1 MAEMDGP
8 NPAIERGV
16 ASVPSRIGFGP
27 VQVSDGVHT
36 VGGGLRPATDSR
48 RWNGVCEP
56 GSVPPSRRRRAVPV
70 LVTGAPAAPSSPQF
84 QGARMATRQTLPVL
98 PLRGTVIFPGITAPI
113 AAGRPATLRAIE
125 AALKGDRLVFAV
137 AQRDNADEPTP
148 DILYSMGVVA
158 RIGQIQ
164 RGLGGVQLLLQG
176 EARATALQ
184 FSENDGY
191 FSATI
196 LPSEEMPPLDENDP
210 VFEALHKETRER
222 AAELGERRGLPEE
235 VVHQVLDNVTEPGR
249 FADLVAGYI
258 DLTVAEKQGLLE
270 TLSVEERL
278 RRVLVLVQRQIGM
291 LEAQDE
297 IKSAVQEELG
307 ERQRE
312 MYLREQLKAIQKE
325 LGDEDQSKEV
335 EELRE
340 KLGKLPLPKEARAEV
355 ERELGR
361 LERAGR
367 ESMEAQ
373 VIRTYLEW
381 IAELP
386 WGERSDDNLDLP
398 HATEVLDEDHYGL
411 QDVKDRVLEFLAVR
425 QLRARQLADEMEKT
439 GEVPAARLRVDSDD
453 ANPALGSE
461 DGDRQITD
469 TREAK
474 ARAMARGPI
483 LLFIGPPGVGKTS
496 IAKSIARALGREYV
510 RVALGGAR
518 DEADIRG
525 HRRTYVG
532 AMPGRIIQ
540 GMKQAGT
547 KNPVFLLDEVD
558 KLGTS
563 FQGDPASALLEV
575 LDPAQNDSFTD
586 HYLGIPFDLSE
597 VLFIATAN
605 FIQNIPGPLLD
616 RMEVVEFSG
625 YTEREKAEIAKKYL
639 IPRQLEE
646 SGLGNRGLTISDDA
660 VMSVV
665 SRYTRESGVRQLE
678 RQLGAVARK
687 IARRV
692 ASGDSSILDDHV
704 VDVDEVRDLLG
715 RPRVHPERAQEA
727 NEVGMATGMYY
738 TPMGGDIMFVEA
750 SVRRFYGGQPAGEA
764 PSGPGGPVSLILTG
778 QLGDVMKES
787 ARAAFTFATN
797 NASRLGIPRDRL
809 GAIEAHIHVPAGA
822 IPKDGPSAGIAIAT
836 ALVSEMSDRPVRR
849 DVAMTGE
856 ITLRGRVLP
865 IGGVKEK
872 VLGAHRAGI
881 KDVIIPKANEADLE
895 DVPEE
900 VREQLTFHPVETLE
914 EVLAIA
920 LLPAE
925 AAEPREEKLEAVGA

>member
-1 MAEMDGP
+1 MT
-8 NPAIERGV
+8 
-16 ASVPSRIGFGP
+16 
-27 VQVSDGVHT
+27 Q
-36 VGGGLRPATDSR
+36 
-48 RWNGVCEP
+48 
-56 GSVPPSRRRRAVPV
+56 
-70 LVTGAPAAPSSPQF
+70 
-84 QGARMATRQTLPVL
+84 RQTLPVL
-98 PLRGTVIFPGITAPI
+98 PLRGTVIFPGLTQPI
-113 AAGRPATLRAIE
+113 AAGRPSTLRAIE

-137 AQRDNADEPTP
+137 AQRDNSEEPTA
-148 DILYSMGVVA
+148 DILYSMGVIA

-176 EARATALQ
+176 EQRATALQ
-184 FSENDGY
+184 YSMADGY
-191 FSATI
+191 LSAVI
-196 LPSEEMPPLDENDP
+196 VPAEEMNPQTENDP
-210 VFEALHKETRER
+210 AFTALQKETRER

-235 VVHQVLDNVTEPGR
+235 VVHQVLDSVTEPGR

-258 DLTVAEKQGLLE
+258 DLPVPEKQGLLE

-278 RRVLVLVQRQIGM
+278 RRVLVHVQRQVGL
-291 LEAQDE
+291 LEAQED
-297 IKSAVQEELG
+297 IKSQVQEELG

-325 LGDEDQSKEV
+325 LGDDDSSKEIT
-335 EELRE
+335 ELRD
-340 KLGKLPLPKEARAEV
+340 KLVKLELPKEARAEV

-386 WGERSDDNLDLP
+386 WNKRSDDQLELK
-398 HATEVLDEDHYGL
+398 HAETVLEEDHYGL
-411 QDVKDRVLEFLAVR
+411 NDVKDRVLEFLAVR
-425 QLRARQLADEMEKT
+425 QLRAQQLAEEVEKT
-439 GEVPAARLRVDSDD
+439 GEVPAAKLLAEKDD
-453 ANPALGSE
+453 ATPSLATSE
-461 DGDRQITD
+461 AAERLITD
-469 TREAK
+469 KAEAK
-474 ARAMARGPI
+474 SRAMAKGPI

-496 IAKSIARALGREYV
+496 IAKSIARSLGRQYV

-540 GMKQAGT
+540 GLKQAGT

-563 FQGDPASALLEV
+563 YQGDPSSALLEV
-575 LDPAQNDSFTD
+575 LDPAQNDTFTD

-597 VLFIATAN
+597 VLFIATGN
-605 FIQNIPGPLLD
+605 FVQNIPGPLLD
-616 RMEVVEFSG
+616 RMEVVDFAG
-625 YTEREKAEIAKKYL
+625 YTEKEKAEIAKKYL
-639 IPRQLEE
+639 LPRQLEE
-646 SGLGNRGLTISDDA
+646 SGLSDKEITFTEDA
-660 VMSVV
+660 IMSVV
-665 SRYTRESGVRQLE
+665 SSYTRESGVRQLE
-678 RQLGAVARK
+678 RQIGAVARK
-687 IARRV
+687 LARKIA
-692 ASGDSSILDDHV
+692 ASEEVKHV
-704 VDVDEVRDLLG
+704 VDAETVRELLG
-715 RPRVHPERAQEA
+715 RPRVHPEHALPES
-727 NEVGMATGMYY
+727 EVGIATGMYY

-750 SVRRFYGGQPAGEA
+750 SIRRFYGSRDGDTSGQV
-764 PSGPGGPVSLILTG
+764 GPGGAVSLILTG

-787 ARAAFTFATN
+787 ARAAFTYATN
-797 NASRLGIPRDRL
+797 NASKLGIPRDRL

-836 ALVSEMSDRPVRR
+836 ALVSEMADRPVRQ

-865 IGGVKEK
+865 IGGLKEK

-881 KDVIIPKANEADLE
+881 KVIIIPKGNEADVE

-900 VREQLTFHPVETLE
+900 VRNALEFHPVETLN
-914 EVLAIA
+914 EVLRIA
-920 LLPAE
+920 LVPAE
-925 AAEPREEKLEAVGA
+925 PGEQARPLEIKEVA